1 MEEDGGVVI
10 SFDGKWYRTAGQ
22 RKPRGL
28 RGAGMGNELTNAE
41 TGGQIVSVLNNQ
53 GLGEVLKPLIREI
66 HLFDTYVA
74 GTTHLPDL
82 SVLEE
87 SRVDDWLGLM
97 REENKFDDNAEYEEY
112 ERLLMDRDQL
122 KKEAG
127 QIRTR
132 WRRT

>member
-1 MEEDGGVVI
+1 M
-10 SFDGKWYRTAGQ
+10 
-22 RKPRGL
+22 
-28 RGAGMGNELTNAE
+28 
-41 TGGQIVSVLNNQ
+41 SVLNNQ

-74 GTTHLPDL
+74 GTTHLPDP

-87 SRVDDWLGLM
+87 IRVDDWLGLM

>member
-1 MEEDGGVVI
+1 M
-10 SFDGKWYRTAGQ
+10 
-22 RKPRGL
+22 
-28 RGAGMGNELTNAE
+28 
-41 TGGQIVSVLNNQ
+41 
-53 GLGEVLKPLIREI
+53 
-66 HLFDTYVA
+66 A
-74 GTTHLPDL
+74 GTTHLPDP

-87 SRVDDWLGLM
+87 IRVDDWLGLM
-97 REENKFDDNAEYEEY
+97 REENKFDDNAIVLAAESGKKAGYVPEKDNVIFARLMDAGKLLRARVRKI

>member
-1 MEEDGGVVI
+1 
-10 SFDGKWYRTAGQ
+10 
-22 RKPRGL
+22 
-28 RGAGMGNELTNAE
+28 MGNELTNAE
-41 TGGQIVSVLNNQ
+41 TGGQIVSVL
-53 GLGEVLKPLIREI
+53 EEI
-66 HLFDTYVA
+66 
-74 GTTHLPDL
+74 
-82 SVLEE
+82 
-87 SRVDDWLGLM
+87 RVDDWLGLM